1 MSRFVT
7 RFDHFPLVF
16 KRCVCVFMFFV
27 ATNTFTDNLTLF
39 ETMMLHTAV
48 KPPNPCRL
56 LPDAA
61 IFISRYL

>member
-16 KRCVCVFMFFV
+16 KRCVCGIMFFV
-27 ATNTFTDNLTLF
+27 ATNTFTDNLMLF

-48 KPPNPCRL
+48 KPPNPCLL

-61 IFISRYL
+61 ILISRYL